1 MEIKKNLCLVDTFL
15 FFNELELL
23 KVRLDYLG
31 PIVKY
36 FVISEANIDFSGR
49 KKDFVLDKI
58 SIKNLPFSEKIIYQK
73 VFINFYTPYWI
84 LTRIRYI
91 GRKSKFLWKI
101 QDYQRNSLL
110 GPLKN
115 FEDDCA
121 VMFGDLD
128 EIPKIEAI
136 IDHSNKNLPQPFSF
150 EQKLFYYN
158 LTNFAYKSNWR
169 GTIYSTLKVLINTK
183 PSKLRSERENLPHIK
198 NGGWHLSYFMS
209 PQDIERKI
217 HAISEVEK
225 LDYTNISVEKISAL
239 VSIGKDVFERTLNF
253 TKVTDPTHHFPDN
266 FLQSFNNFFKK

>member
-73 VFINFYTPYWI
+73 VFINFYSPYWI
-84 LTRIRYI
+84 FTRIRYI

-101 QDYQRNSLL
+101 QDYQRNALL
-110 GPLKN
+110 GPLKK
-115 FEDDCA
+115 FEGDYA

-128 EIPKIEAI
+128 EIPKLETI

-158 LTNFAYKSNWR
+158 LTNFAHESNWR
-169 GTIYSTLKVLINTK
+169 GTIYSNLRYFVNIK
-183 PSKLRSERENLPHIK
+183 PNKLRSERENLPQIK
-198 NGGWHLSYFMS
+198 DGGWHLSYFMS
-209 PQDIERKI
+209 PSNISKKI
-217 HAISEVEK
+217 NAIADVEK
-225 LDYTNISVEKISAL
+225 LDNKKIYIEKLCELIKE
-239 VSIGKDVFERTLNF
+239 GKDIFGRDLNF
-253 TKVTDPTHHFPDN
+253 TKISDPENHFPGN
-266 FLQSFNNFFKK
+266 FLKSFNTFFK